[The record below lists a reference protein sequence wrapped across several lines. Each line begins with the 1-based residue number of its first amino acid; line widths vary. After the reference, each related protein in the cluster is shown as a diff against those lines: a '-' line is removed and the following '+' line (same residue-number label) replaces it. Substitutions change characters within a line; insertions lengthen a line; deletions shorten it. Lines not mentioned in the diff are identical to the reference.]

1 MRPRRVE
8 DSSTPTERRLTFRST
23 CRPSCECRRWKPVT
37 LERIVDTIIRSRLYI
52 WSRGDIDYIPDRKRR
67 SAIAFIPDCGFYFSI
82 RYDERNLVGIS
93 EHFYFTDMICTV
105 SMMIHE
111 THLTKSRTTL
121 SWWLSRVSLLWLLS
135 PFFLVSFL
143 FLSTEQPYLTF
154 PCLCSSPTCFDRLGS
169 LIQHFFLASLKRPLN
184 SKRNCGYA
192 LRNNNVAKGNK
203 NEDKRMH
210 GCLYL

>member
-1 MRPRRVE
+1 MPSVVRMSSMETRHARKDRRHNHTITIVYMV
-8 DSSTPTERRLTFRST
+8 TWRYRLH
-23 CRPSCECRRWKPVT
+23 
-37 LERIVDTIIRSRLYI
+37 SRQ
-52 WSRGDIDYIPDRKRR
+52 KRR
-67 SAIAFIPDCGFYFSI
+67 FAIAFIPDCGFYFSI

-93 EHFYFTDMICTV
+93 EHFYFTDTICTV
-105 SMMIHE
+105 CMMIHE

-169 LIQHFFLASLKRPLN
+169 LIQHFFLAPLKRPLN
-184 SKRNCGYA
+184 SKRNYA

-210 GCLYL
+210 GYLYL